1 MSTSKARRN
10 ASGAKSDLSL
20 EQLKELFYWLK
31 LNRMFDE
38 RLASLYRRGKV
49 PGAVYASTG
58 QEAISIG
65 ASYALKPE
73 DVVGPLIRN
82 SGTILHR
89 GVTPREYFANFCGRV
104 TGPTRGKDGNNHLGD
119 LKRGVIAPISMLG
132 SMIPTLVGCALAFKM
147 RRERRVALTFIG
159 DGGTSTG
166 EFHEGI
172 NMAAV
177 MKVPFVLIIENNG
190 YAYST
195 PVANQTLVK
204 NLIDKAPG
212 YGMAGEVVD
221 GNDVVAVYATVH
233 AAVERARDGGG
244 PTLIE
249 AKTMRMKGHA
259 EHDDASY
266 VPKGLFESW
275 RDKDPVERQAKLLRE
290 LGVKDAE
297 LAAVEERVKRE
308 LDEAE
313 EQMLADP
320 LPEAQD
326 AERGVWA

>member
-1 MSTSKARRN
+1 MAKA
-10 ASGAKSDLSL
+10 KKTELSL
-20 EQLKELFYWLK
+20 EQQKTLYYWLK
-31 LNRMFDE
+31 LNRLFDE
-38 RLASLYRRGKV
+38 RLASLYRRGQV

-58 QEAISIG
+58 QEAISVG
-65 ASYALKPE
+65 AAFALEKD

-82 SGTILHR
+82 SGTILVR
-89 GVTPREYFANFCGRV
+89 GITVREYFGNFCARV
-104 TGPTRGKDGNNHLGD
+104 TGPTKGKDGNNHLGD

-132 SMIPTLVGCALAFKM
+132 SMVPTLVGCALAFKM
-147 RRERRVALTFIG
+147 RGEKRVALTFIG

-195 PVANQTLVK
+195 PSREQSLVK
-204 NLIDKAPG
+204 DFIDKAVG
-212 YGMAGEVVD
+212 YGLPGEIVD
-221 GNDVVAVYATVH
+221 GNDVAAVYTTVKQ
-233 AAVERARDGGG
+233 AVERAREGGG

-249 AKTMRMKGHA
+249 AKTFRMKGHA

-266 VPKGLFESW
+266 VPKDLFAQW
-275 RDKDPVERQAKLLRE
+275 KAKDPIERQAKRLLE
-290 LGVKDAE
+290 LGLKAADVEAIDA
-297 LAAVEERVKRE
+297 RVKQE

-313 EQMLADP
+313 AQMLNDP
-320 LPEAQD
+320 FPEALD
-326 AERGVWA
+326 AERGVYA

>member
-1 MSTSKARRN
+1 M
-10 ASGAKSDLSL
+10 AKKKEAGGLSL
-20 EQLKELFYWLK
+20 EQQKTLYYWLK
-31 LNRMFDE
+31 LNRLFDE
-38 RLASLYRRGKV
+38 RLASLYRRGQV

-58 QEAISIG
+58 QEAISVG
-65 ASYALKPE
+65 AAFALEKD

-82 SGTILHR
+82 SGTILVR
-89 GVTPREYFANFCGRV
+89 GITVREYFGNFCARV
-104 TGPTRGKDGNNHLGD
+104 TGPTKGKDGNNHLGD

-132 SMIPTLVGCALAFKM
+132 SMVPTLVGCALAFKM
-147 RRERRVALTFIG
+147 RNEKRVALTFIG

-195 PVANQTLVK
+195 PSRDQSLVK
-204 NLIDKAPG
+204 DFIDKAVG
-212 YGMAGEVVD
+212 YGIAGEIVD
-221 GNDVVAVYATVH
+221 GNDVAAVYETVKR
-233 AAVERARDGGG
+233 AVENARAGNG

-249 AKTMRMKGHA
+249 AKTFRMKGHA

-266 VPKGLFESW
+266 VPKELFAQW
-275 RDKDPVERQAKLLRE
+275 KARCPIERQAKRLLE
-290 LGVKDAE
+290 LGCKQADVDAID
-297 LAAVEERVKRE
+297 ARVKQE

-313 EQMLADP
+313 AQMLQDP
-320 LPEAQD
+320 FPEALD
-326 AERGVWA
+326 AERGVYA

>member
-1 MSTSKARRN
+1 MATRKAKP
-10 ASGAKSDLSL
+10 GELTL
-20 EQLKELFYWLK
+20 EQQKELYYWLK
-31 LNRMFDE
+31 LNRLFDE

-58 QEAISIG
+58 QEAISCG
-65 ASYALKPE
+65 AAYALKPE

-82 SGTILHR
+82 SGTILMR
-89 GVTPREYFANFCGRV
+89 GITVREYLANFCARA

-119 LKRGVIAPISMLG
+119 LARGVVAPISMLG
-132 SMIPTLVGCALAFKM
+132 SMVPTLVGCALAFKM

-166 EFHEGI
+166 EFHEGL

-177 MKVPFVLIIENNG
+177 MRVPFVLIIENNG

-195 PVANQTLVK
+195 PVGQQSLVK
-204 NLIDKAPG
+204 DLADKAAG
-212 YGMAGEVVD
+212 YGLPGEIVD
-221 GNDVVAVYATVH
+221 GNDVVAVYRTVS

-266 VPKGLFESW
+266 VPKELFEEW
-275 RDKDPVERQAKLLRE
+275 RRRDPIERHRKRLEEAGLKKAEIEEIEGRARRDL
-290 LGVKDAE
+290 DA
-297 LAAVEERVKRE
+297 
-308 LDEAE
+308 AE
-313 EQMLADP
+313 EQMLEDP
-320 LPEAQD
+320 MPAPED
-326 AERGVWA
+326 ALKGVWA

>member
-1 MSTSKARRN
+1 MSSSRARR
-10 ASGAKSDLSL
+10 GAPKAGDLSL
-20 EQLKELFYWLK
+20 EQLKELYYWLK
-31 LNRMFDE
+31 LNRLFDE

-65 ASYALKPE
+65 ASYALNPE

-82 SGTILHR
+82 SGTILQR
-89 GVTPREYFANFCGRV
+89 GITPREYFANFCGRA

-132 SMIPTLVGCALAFKM
+132 SMIPTLVGCALAFKL

-166 EFHEGI
+166 EFHEGL
-172 NMAAV
+172 NMAGV
-177 MKVPFVLIIENNG
+177 LKVPFVLIIENNG

-195 PVANQTLVK
+195 PVQNQTLLK
-204 NLIDKAPG
+204 DLIDKATG
-212 YGMAGEVVD
+212 YGIPGEVVD
-221 GNDVVAVYATVH
+221 GNDVVAVHHTVK
-233 AAVERARDGGG
+233 AAVDRARDGGG

-266 VPKGLFESW
+266 VPRQLFEQW
-275 RDKDPVERQAKLLRE
+275 RAKDPVERQAKLLRE
-290 LGVKDAE
+290 LGVGDEAIG
-297 LAAVEERVKRE
+297 AIDERVRRE
-308 LDEAE
+308 LDAAE

-320 LPEAQD
+320 HPEPAD
-326 AERGVWA
+326 AEKGVWA

>member
-1 MSTSKARRN
+1 MAGKPRKN
-10 ASGAKSDLSL
+10 AHELGLD
-20 EQLKELFYWLK
+20 QQKELYYWLK
-31 LNRMFDE
+31 LNRLFDE
-38 RLASLYRRGKV
+38 RLASLYRRGQV

-65 ASYALKPE
+65 AGYALGPD

-82 SGTILHR
+82 SGTILVR
-89 GVTPREYFANFCGRV
+89 GLTIREYFANFCARV

-119 LKRGVIAPISMLG
+119 LSRGLIAPISMLG
-132 SMIPTLVGCALAFKM
+132 SMIPTLVGCALAFKL
-147 RRERRVALTFIG
+147 RGEKRVALTFIG

-166 EFHEGI
+166 EFHEGL

-177 MKVPFVLIIENNG
+177 MKVPFVLIVENNG

-195 PVANQTLVK
+195 PVGAQTLVK
-204 NLIDKAPG
+204 DLVDKAPG
-212 YGMAGEVVD
+212 YGLPGVIVD
-221 GNDVVAVYATVH
+221 GNDVLAVYRTVKD
-233 AAVERARDGGG
+233 AVERAREGGG

-266 VPKGLFESW
+266 VPKALFETW
-275 RDKDPVERQAKLLRE
+275 KAKDPIERHARHLIDQ
-290 LGVKDAE
+290 GVSASDLKAID
-297 LAAVEERVKRE
+297 ERVRRE

-313 EQMLADP
+313 AAMLAEP
-320 LPEAQD
+320 MPD
-326 AERGVWA
+326 AEDATRGVWA

>member
-1 MSTSKARRN
+1 MAR
-10 ASGAKSDLSL
+10 AAKKGPPEGGLSL
-20 EQLKELFYWLK
+20 EQHRELYYWLK
-31 LNRMFDE
+31 LNRLFDE

-58 QEAISIG
+58 QEAISVG
-65 ASYALKPE
+65 AAYALEPG

-82 SGTILHR
+82 SGTILVR
-89 GVTPREYFANFCGRV
+89 GITVREYFGNFCARV

-166 EFHEGI
+166 EFHEGL

-195 PVANQTLVK
+195 PVGQQTLVQD
-204 NLIDKAPG
+204 LIDKAPG
-212 YGMAGEVVD
+212 YGMPGEIVD
-221 GNDVVAVYATVH
+221 GNDVAAVYRTVK

-249 AKTMRMKGHA
+249 AKTFRMKGHA

-266 VPKGLFESW
+266 VPKDLFAKW
-275 RDKDPVERQAKLLRE
+275 KARDPVAHQARRLAE
-290 LGVKDAE
+290 LGLKKSEIEAIE
-297 LAAVEERVKRE
+297 ARVKRE

-320 LPEAQD
+320 FPDVLD
-326 AERGVWA
+326 AERGVYG